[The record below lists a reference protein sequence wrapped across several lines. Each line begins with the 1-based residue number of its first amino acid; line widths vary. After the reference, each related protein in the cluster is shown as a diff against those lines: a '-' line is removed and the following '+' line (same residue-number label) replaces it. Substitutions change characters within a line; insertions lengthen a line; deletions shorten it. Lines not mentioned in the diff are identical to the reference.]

1 MPAGRASSIVRN
13 FTSTIDVTTSRAGVF
28 VVAIG
33 AAAIVAGALSP
44 IFAASRPM
52 RTDQAS
58 SQAASAKPRTDN
70 LVALEMGGRF
80 ENQPARPGDLSI
92 VPERALDGNPR
103 TMWATLFPPETLV
116 LSFIGRD
123 TALVS
128 SVSITSPDPAS
139 PPPYGVKLAAAR
151 PAAVE
156 IALSTT
162 SPTAGFVKAAS
173 APLPDDDSEHV
184 VKLPSPTEA
193 RFVKLTFTGQKGSY
207 GKGLVIGE
215 IAVHEGARAG
225 YTPLLQRHPDLQAVL
240 SSGTLKPD
248 AASLAYQAPGS
259 AGASCATPAVM
270 PAECPE
276 SKSVLV
282 ITANPTMYAPLNL
295 TSDPARIPPATRY
308 FGPGPGKGVVDESI
322 FKRVDYWSL
331 SPDLVR
337 PAALVP
343 SAHVDTVVLEQ
354 VCDIK
359 TSLRAD
365 VKQALV
371 AWVANGNK
379 LIISDSDSCGSG
391 NVPDYSFLPYH
402 FATSNPGGRAA
413 ASALQILEQNFLV
426 SPDSHDPAF
435 FDEPSWRLKQNG
447 NLSNDF
453 GDSNT
458 VVQYDDHWCGALF
471 GTNALGASG
480 FVMAYAHY
488 GRGVILYDGID
499 RDQYANLAYQ
509 QYAAR
514 QLRLPFRP
522 DPLPCTL
529 RVAPF
534 AITTDVALVYRDVAP
549 GQTVTYPL
557 TVIGARPDF
566 AGTVALSIVPPQ
578 GAPIDGH
585 VQRVNVSLGKTAR
598 STLTISVPA
607 SLPKPLT
614 FGVRG
619 TSGGATGTLCL
630 TIDSVRRGH
639 LSVVADLASDAR
651 PALPEKTRQ
660 NLLVILDLSGSM
672 NLALGKSTR
681 IGTARQVLK
690 DLLAHVPDDTNVGLR
705 VYGDRYGSK
714 EKQTCTDSHL
724 AAPVQ
729 KLDRAALTKLIDAAK
744 PRGETPLVYSVMQAI
759 GDLKTA
765 GGGSIVLITDGEESC
780 GGDFAAAEAALKHSG
795 LAFRL
800 NIVGFTLKGAGVR
813 ESLNDLARS
822 TGGAYYGAADGP
834 ALSRA
839 LTAAT
844 ITRFPFRVEDA
855 NGKVVAE
862 GEAGDSGVDLP
873 AGDYTVTVEAGLQ
886 HLTIARVTVAAGQ
899 PASVRITRTANGFAI
914 AR

>member
-1 MPAGRASSIVRN
+1 MRIN
-13 FTSTIDVTTSRAGVF
+13 INITSRAGLF

-44 IFAASRPM
+44 IVAASRAM
-52 RTDQAS
+52 GTNQAPS
-58 SQAASAKPRTDN
+58 PQAPSAKARTDN
-70 LVALEMGGRF
+70 LVALEMGGRL
-80 ENQPARPGDLSI
+80 ENQPVRPGDLAF

-123 TALVS
+123 SALVS
-128 SVSITSPDPAS
+128 SVSITSPDPTS
-139 PPPYGVKLAAAR
+139 PPPYSMKVPAAR
-151 PAAVE
+151 PAGVE

-173 APLPDDDSEHV
+173 ALLPDDDSEHV

-193 RFVKLTFTGQKGSY
+193 RFVKLTFTGQKNAY
-207 GKGLVIGE
+207 GKNGLVIGE

-225 YTPLLQRHPDLQAVL
+225 YTPLLQRHADLQALL

-259 AGASCATPAVM
+259 AGASCAAPAVA

-276 SKSVLV
+276 SKSVLLV
-282 ITANPTMYAPLNL
+282 TAGPTLYAPLSV
-295 TSDPARIPPATRY
+295 TSDPARMPPVTRY
-308 FGPGPGKGVVDESI
+308 FAPGPGKGAVDESI

-331 SPDLVR
+331 PPDLVR
-337 PAALVP
+337 PADLVP
-343 SAHVDTVVLEQ
+343 TAHIDTVVLEQ

-359 TSLRAD
+359 TSVRAD

-379 LIISDSDSCGSG
+379 LIISDADSCGSG

-413 ASALQILEQNFLV
+413 ASALQILERNFLV

-435 FDEPSWRLKQNG
+435 FDEPSWRLKKNG
-447 NLSNDF
+447 NASNDF

-471 GTNALGASG
+471 GTNAIGASG

-499 RDQYANLAYQ
+499 RDQYRNLAYQ
-509 QYAAR
+509 QYVAR
-514 QLRLPFRP
+514 QLLLPFRP

-534 AITTDVALVYRDVAP
+534 AVTTDVSLVHRELGA

-566 AGTVALSIVPPQ
+566 AGTVALSVVPPQ
-578 GAPIDGH
+578 GATIAGH
-585 VQRVNVSLGKTAR
+585 VDPVNVSLGKAAPA
-598 STLTISVPA
+598 TLTITAPA

-619 TSGGATGTLCL
+619 TSGSATGALCL
-630 TIDSVRRGH
+630 TIDALRNGH
-639 LSVVADLASDAR
+639 LSVVDDVTPAAT
-651 PALPEKTRQ
+651 PALPEKTRKT
-660 NLLVILDLSGSM
+660 LLVILDLSGSM
-672 NLALGKSTR
+672 NLPLGKSSR
-681 IGTARQVLK
+681 IATARQVLHNV
-690 DLLAHVPDDTNVGLR
+690 LAKVPDDFNVGLR

-714 EKQTCTDSHL
+714 EKETCTDSHL
-724 AAPVQ
+724 VQPVQ
-729 KLDRAALTKLIDAAK
+729 KIDRTRLFKMIDAAR
-744 PRGETPLVYSVMQAI
+744 PRGETPLVYSVLQAI
-759 GDLKTA
+759 ADLQGA
-765 GGGSIVLITDGEESC
+765 GGGSVVLITDGDESC
-780 GGDFAAAEAALKHSG
+780 GGDFAAAAAAIKKSG
-795 LAFRL
+795 LDFRL
-800 NIVGFTLKGAGVR
+800 NIVGFTLQGQTAQKALGG
-813 ESLNDLARS
+813 LAAS
-822 TGGAYYGAADGP
+822 TGGAYYGAADGA
-834 ALSRA
+834 ALSRV

-844 ITRFPFRVEDA
+844 ITKFPFSVQDA

-862 GEAGDSGVDLP
+862 GVAGDAGVDLP
-873 AGDYTVTVEAGLQ
+873 AADYTVAVEAGSQ
-886 HLTIARVTVAAGQ
+886 HLTLAHVTVVAGQ
-899 PASVRITRTANGFAI
+899 PLNLRITRTASGFAI

>member
-1 MPAGRASSIVRN
+1 ML
-13 FTSTIDVTTSRAGVF
+13 
-28 VVAIG
+28 
-33 AAAIVAGALSP
+33 AGAQTP
-44 IFAASRPM
+44 
-52 RTDQAS
+52 
-58 SQAASAKPRTDN
+58 KPRTDN
-70 LVALEMGGRF
+70 LAALEMGGRF
-80 ENQPARPGDLSI
+80 ENQPARPGDLSS

-162 SPTAGFVKAAS
+162 SPKAGFVKVVS
-173 APLPDDDSEHV
+173 ALLPDDDREHV
-184 VKLPSPTEA
+184 VKLPAPTEA
-193 RFVKLTFTGQKGSY
+193 RFVKLTFKGQKDSY

-215 IAVHEGARAG
+215 IAVHEGVRAG
-225 YTPLLQRHPDLQAVL
+225 YTPLLQRHPDLEALL

-259 AGASCATPAVM
+259 AGASCATPAVV

-276 SKSVLV
+276 SKMVLL

-295 TSDPARIPPATRY
+295 TSDPARMPPTTRY

-331 SPDLVR
+331 PPDLVR
-337 PAALVP
+337 PADLVP
-343 SAHVDTVVLEQ
+343 SAHMDTVVLEQ

-359 TSLRAD
+359 TSVRAD
-365 VKQALV
+365 VKQALI
-371 AWVANGNK
+371 AWVADGNK
-379 LIISDSDSCGSG
+379 LIISDADSCGPG
-391 NVPDYSFLPYH
+391 NVPDYSFLPYR

-413 ASALQILEQNFLV
+413 ASALQILEKDALV

-447 NLSNDF
+447 NASNDF

-471 GTNALGASG
+471 GSNAIGASG

-488 GRGVILYDGID
+488 GRGVIIYDGID

-514 QLRLPFRP
+514 QLLLPFRP

-534 AITTDVALVYRDVAP
+534 AITTDVSLVHREMGA

-557 TVIGARPDF
+557 TVLAARPDF
-566 AGTVALSIVPPQ
+566 AGAVALSIVPPQ
-578 GAPIDGH
+578 AATIASH
-585 VQRVNVSLGKTAR
+585 VDQVSVSLGKAAP
-598 STLTISVPA
+598 STLTITAPA

-619 TSGGATGTLCL
+619 TSAGATGTLCL
-630 TIDSVRRGH
+630 TIDTVRRGH
-639 LSVVADLASDAR
+639 LNVVAALTPEAA
-651 PALPEKTRQ
+651 PPLPEKTRK

-681 IGTARQVLK
+681 IATARQVLH
-690 DLLAHVPDDTNVGLR
+690 DVLAKVPDDFDVGLR

-714 EKQTCTDSHL
+714 EKETCTDSHL
-724 AAPVQ
+724 VQPVQ
-729 KLDRAALTKLIDAAK
+729 KIDRASLFRTIDAAK
-744 PRGETPLVYSVMQAI
+744 PRGETPLVYSVLQAI
-759 GDLKTA
+759 ADLKAA
-765 GGGSIVLITDGEESC
+765 GGGSVVLITDGEESC
-780 GGDFAAAEAALKHSG
+780 GGDFAAAAAAIKKSG
-795 LAFRL
+795 LDFRL
-800 NIVGFTLKGAGVR
+800 NIVGFTLQGQAVQKALGGLAAG
-813 ESLNDLARS
+813 
-822 TGGAYYGAADGP
+822 TGGEYYGAADGA

-839 LTAAT
+839 LTAT
-844 ITRFPFRVEDA
+844 IAKFPFNVLDVS
-855 NGKVVAE
+855 GKVVAQ
-862 GEAGDSGVDLP
+862 GEAGDGGVDLP
-873 AGDYTVTVEAGLQ
+873 AGDYTVTVDAGSQ
-886 HLTIARVTVAAGQ
+886 HLTLAHVMIAAGQ
-899 PASVRITRTANGFAI
+899 PLDVRITRTANGFAI
-914 AR
+914 GR